1 MLKLM
6 GKKILRFYTQIFC
19 LSKPM
24 VIIQEVHIHTKLQV
38 CKMWNFLQNGSLL
51 DQQVLCVQTDQ
62 DLYFFVIN
70 ALEGFFS
77 HIMSPI
83 FILFLNIYCV

>member
-1 MLKLM
+1 
-6 GKKILRFYTQIFC
+6 
-19 LSKPM
+19 M

-38 CKMWNFLQNGSLL
+38 CEMWNFLQNRPIL
-51 DQQVLCVQTDQ
+51 DQQALCVQTDQ
-62 DLYFFVIN
+62 DLNCFVIN

>member
-1 MLKLM
+1 
-6 GKKILRFYTQIFC
+6 
-19 LSKPM
+19 M

-38 CKMWNFLQNGSLL
+38 CEMWNFLQKGSLL
-51 DQQVLCVQTDQ
+51 DRQALCVQSDQ
-62 DLYFFVIN
+62 DLCCFVIH